1 MDRGHI
7 RSTHH
12 LHSLQGYKMGEMKE
26 LNGKQMKMC
35 NMWTKQNKWKRLK
48 HKQESKA
55 AELMSNKLS
64 GVELTTAVF
73 IVQLD
78 RNEHCT
84 S

>member
-35 NMWTKQNKWKRLK
+35 NM
-48 HKQESKA
+48 
-55 AELMSNKLS
+55 
-64 GVELTTAVF
+64 
-73 IVQLD
+73 
-78 RNEHCT
+78 
-84 S
+84 